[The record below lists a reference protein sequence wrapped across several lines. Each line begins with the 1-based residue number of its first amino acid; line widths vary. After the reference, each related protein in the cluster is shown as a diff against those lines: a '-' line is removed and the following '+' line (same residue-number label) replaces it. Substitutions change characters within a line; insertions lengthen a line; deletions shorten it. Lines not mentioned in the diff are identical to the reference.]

1 MLRQLALRGIAI
13 ALFAVGLAA
22 QTTTVGSGAVVG
34 TIRDTTGAVIP
45 GVEIT
50 CENVGTRAA
59 RRAVSDTDGDFTL
72 TNLAIGFYTLRA
84 RKSGFKTGVQERFE
98 LQVDQ
103 RVRIDLV
110 LQVGEVSE
118 TISVQA
124 AAPLLETDSATVGS
138 VVSHERMVELPLNG
152 RNFLALLSI
161 VPGANPGRAGIRQAT
176 NSGGFTASVNGQR
189 EASNNLTVDGIDSND
204 PINNYMV
211 VRPNLEAIAE
221 FKVQTGLS
229 DAEFGRNGGAQ
240 INVVTRGGTN
250 DFHGTLFEYLRND
263 KLDAKNYFSLLPKT
277 PPLKQNQFGGVFGGR
292 IVRDKTFF
300 FLDYQGTRVRRGLNR
315 VTRVPDQDLRSG
327 NFAGQP
333 AVRDPMNGNQP
344 FPNNRIPAERMDPIA
359 QKILGYV
366 PLPNNPSDPAR
377 NWNTDLSS
385 SQNVRQYG
393 ARVDQQLSAR
403 DSFFVRFSGADDD
416 GRLPGSFDTPAIG
429 NASLFVAGVDI
440 FQPYRLVSVSETHIF
455 SPSMVNELRLGYSRS
470 IINRFHLNYGTDYA
484 AQLGIQGAI
493 SSPLSSGFP
502 NVSITGFAALGN
514 GSFLPNLH
522 VSETRQI
529 TDNFLIN
536 KGKHSIKMGGDLRWQ
551 RMDGLFPSD
560 LRGAFNFD
568 GSFTGTPMAD
578 FLLGYVRSVSVTRQD
593 DHVRLRYPNYGF
605 YAQDTFTVLP
615 SLTLTLGLRYEY
627 IGTPYEIYD
636 RISTFDLS
644 TGKII
649 PAGTPGWPRSLRD
662 TDKDNFAPR
671 FGLAWRPFGNNRTVV
686 RAGYGVFFNIDS
698 INPQANRGQNPPF
711 SYTNSLIANPP
722 NNTLSFATG
731 LTGVTA
737 PLTPSV
743 TFQDRNFR
751 DGYVQH
757 FMFGL
762 QREVMRGTV
771 VEGSYVGT
779 KGTKLG
785 RYANPNQPT
794 PGPGAIQPRRP
805 YPDFS
810 GISEYMSSSNSSFHS
825 VQGRV
830 ERQFNAGLTFLAAY
844 TYGKV
849 ISDAEEVF
857 EGPYDTRNLRLQRSL
872 AGFDVRHRFVFSGSY
887 SLPFGRGRQFFSGA
901 QGAVRHLVE
910 GWQLLTLT
918 ALQSG
923 NPFTVT
929 IGTDISNIGSGN
941 RPDRIAKGTIDNPTI
956 QRWFDAGAFRA
967 HQPFTIGN
975 AGRNILI
982 GPGMYNI
989 DFSIFKNFVLTE
1001 RVRLQFRTEF
1011 FNLFN
1016 TPQFSNPASNIS
1028 VPSTVGTISSTR
1040 VPERQIQFA
1049 LRLEF

>member
-1 MLRQLALRGIAI
+1 MAALA
-13 ALFAVGLAA
+13 ALILVHALVA

-34 TIRDTTGAVIP
+34 TIRDASAAVVP
-45 GVEIT
+45 EVRIT
-50 CENVGTRAA
+50 CENTATG
-59 RRAVSDTDGDFTL
+59 AVRSTLTDANGSFTL
-72 TNLAIGFYTLRA
+72 TNLPIGFYTLRA
-84 RKSGFKTGVQERFE
+84 QKAGFKTGVQDPFE

-103 RVRIDLV
+103 RIRMDLV
-110 LQVGEVSE
+110 LQVGDVTE

-124 AAPLLETDSATVGS
+124 AAPLLETDTATIGS
-138 VVSHERMVELPLNG
+138 VVSHRRMIELPLNG
-152 RNFLALLSI
+152 RNFLALLAI
-161 VPGANPGRAGIRQAT
+161 VPGSNPGRAGIRQAT

-211 VRPNLEAIAE
+211 VRPNIEAIAE

-240 INVVTRGGTN
+240 INVVTRSGGN
-250 DFHGTLFEYLRND
+250 EFHGVLFEYLRND
-263 KLDAKNYFSLLPKT
+263 KVDARNFFSLLPET
-277 PPLKQNQFGGVFGGR
+277 PPLKQNQYGGVLGGR

-300 FLDYQGTRVRRGLNR
+300 FVDYQGTKIRRGLSR
-315 VTRVPDQDLRSG
+315 VTRVPEESLRGG

-333 AVRDPMNGNQP
+333 ALRDPANGNQP
-344 FPNNRIPAERMDPIA
+344 FPNNRIPAERMDPVA
-359 QKILGYV
+359 QKILSFV
-366 PLPNNPSDPAR
+366 PLPNNPADAAR
-377 NWNTDLSS
+377 NWNVDLSS
-385 SQNVRQYG
+385 TNNVHQYG
-393 ARVDQQLSAR
+393 ARVDHRIGAS
-403 DSFFVRFSGADDD
+403 DSLFVRFSGADDD
-416 GRLPGSFDTPAIG
+416 SRLPGFFNTPAIG
-429 NASLFVAGVDI
+429 NASLFAAGVDI
-440 FQPYRLVSVSETHIF
+440 FQPYRLVSLSETHIF
-455 SPSMVNELRLGYSRS
+455 SPRVLNEVRLGYSRS
-470 IINRFHLNYGTDYA
+470 IINRFHLNYGVDYA

-502 NVSITGFAALGN
+502 NVGITGFAALGN

-529 TDNFLIN
+529 TDNVAVN
-536 KGKHSIKMGGDLRWQ
+536 KGRHSVKLGADLRWQ

-568 GSFTGTPMAD
+568 GSFTGNAVAD

-593 DHVRLRYPNYGF
+593 DHVRLRYPNYSL
-605 YAQDTFTVLP
+605 YAQDTWTALP

-644 TGKII
+644 TGTIV
-649 PAGTPGWPRSLRD
+649 PAGTAGWPRSLRE

-671 FGLAWRPFGNNRTVV
+671 FGLAWRPFGNNRTVI
-686 RAGYGVFFNIDS
+686 RAGYGIFFNIDS

-711 SYTNSLIANPP
+711 SFTNSLIANPP
-722 NNTLSFATG
+722 NSTLSFATG
-731 LTGVTA
+731 LTGISA

-743 TFQDRNFR
+743 TFQDRDFR

-757 FMFGL
+757 FMFGI
-762 QREVMRGTV
+762 QREVVKGTV

-785 RYANPNQPT
+785 RYGNPNQPP

-805 YPDFS
+805 FPSFS
-810 GISEYMSSSNSSFHS
+810 NISRYMSSSNSSFHS
-825 VQGRV
+825 FQGRF
-830 ERQFNAGLTFLAAY
+830 EKQTTRGLTFLAAY
-844 TYGKV
+844 TYGKA

-857 EGPYDTRNLRLQRSL
+857 EGAYDSRNLRLQRSL
-872 AGFDVRHRFVFSGSY
+872 AGFDVRQRFVFSGSY
-887 SLPFGRGRQFFSGA
+887 EFPFGSGRSFLTGV
-901 QGAVRHLVE
+901 QGLTRHLVE
-910 GWQLLTLT
+910 GWQILTMT

-923 NPFTVT
+923 NPFTVG
-929 IGTDISNIGSGN
+929 IAGDISNTGTGN
-941 RPDRIAKGTIDNPTI
+941 RPDRIAKGTVESPTI
-956 QRWFDAGAFRA
+956 DRWFDASAFRP
-967 HQPFTIGN
+967 HQAFTIGN

-982 GPGMYNI
+982 GPGMYNV
-989 DFSIFKNFVLTE
+989 DFSVFKNFGISE
-1001 RVRLQFRTEF
+1001 RMRLQFRTEF

-1016 TPQFSNPASNIS
+1016 TAQFSNPASNIS
-1028 VPSTVGTISSTR
+1028 VPSTVGKISSTR